1 MATINLG
8 RVKPVFR
15 GAYAGGTAYVVDD
28 IVTSGNE
35 TFICIQASTGNA
47 TSNASYWTKLAAK
60 GADGT
65 NGTDVGTVI
74 TTQGDILYRDGSGLQ
89 RLAAGTNGQYLET
102 KGSGQNPV
110 WSSVSAGELQFI
122 STHTLTSDVS
132 YWELSSVLD
141 NTNYDHYKINVYN
154 LSHNST
160 TVTDTWF
167 GLRSGSST
175 ITPNIYGARMRNNPS
190 GNGFSTGINTGGYMR
205 FEHSG
210 TSGNN
215 NESTGNYEIL
225 LYNASCK
232 KSDGTASTHRPMVQC
247 RYISD
252 FDNANQI
259 QHGISC
265 AIWNTTTAVDGFA
278 LHRTG
283 YNITG
288 SVQKPKVDIYG
299 YVKQ

>member
-15 GAYAGGTAYVVDD
+15 VAYSCGTADVVDD

-60 GADGT
+60 GTDGT

-122 STHTLTSDVS
+122 STHSLTGSNVAD
-132 YWELSSVLD
+132 WNFDNVLD

-160 TVTDTWF
+160 TNTDTYLS
-167 GLRSGSST
+167 LRASGST
-175 ITPNIYGARMRNNPS
+175 ITPNIYAGRIRNNPS
-190 GNGFSTGINTGGYMR
+190 TNGFTTETVTNNYMR
-205 FEHSG
+205 FEHTG
-210 TSGNN
+210 TSGSNG
-215 NESTGNYEIL
+215 ESTGNSEII
-225 LYNASCK
+225 LYNASWK
-232 KSDGTASTHRPMVQC
+232 RST
-247 RYISD
+247 
-252 FDNANQI
+252 
-259 QHGISC
+259 
-265 AIWNTTTAVDGFA
+265 
-278 LHRTG
+278 
-283 YNITG
+283 
-288 SVQKPKVDIYG
+288 
-299 YVKQ
+299 